1 MSRQP
6 LCTVFVSFPNAPAVD
21 TALTLLKGR
30 NFNGLCKGPLKAE
43 KATPRMST
51 FRQRT
56 NEPLALADMSPVV
69 RQNLEKEP
77 TEGQHVMRHWLTV
90 KRKRS
95 TTKQGAVDH
104 TAQKYYLLTLS
115 LIQTKAN
122 HLGKHRGKEERDFE
136 ERTNE
141 QTQPDVSPC
150 AFKKVGGSLG
160 QFGHFNGLNQ
170 IKWKPL

>member
-1 MSRQP
+1 MTKRDLLQALASHGLGDLTEADVFIYRAGSMSRQP

-21 TALTLLKGR
+21 TALTLLKGH

-90 KRKRS
+90 K
-95 TTKQGAVDH
+95 
-104 TAQKYYLLTLS
+104 
-115 LIQTKAN
+115 
-122 HLGKHRGKEERDFE
+122 KEEEHYKTR
-136 ERTNE
+136 
-141 QTQPDVSPC
+141 S
-150 AFKKVGGSLG
+150 GGSHGPEVLPVDSEPDTDQGQPLG
-160 QFGHFNGLNQ
+160 EAP
-170 IKWKPL
+170 WKRRRRLRGEDK